1 MCQVRLGGK
10 RGGPHTPSD
19 ARRAV
24 LRHQQ
29 PPIIMHTMPQPK
41 ERQGEGWHDWA
52 SWTWGDYYEEIAY
65 ITYE

>member
-1 MCQVRLGGK
+1 
-10 RGGPHTPSD
+10 
-19 ARRAV
+19 
-24 LRHQQ
+24 
-29 PPIIMHTMPQPK
+29 MHTMPQPK